1 MDLIFGLACD
11 GRAYPDFPGLGA
23 GVVHAAVVGPT
34 GLIDVLEVQLG
45 LTGPRGAE
53 AVRIAA
59 YAAKLRAALP
69 VSVNPF
75 YAPSFARDPWAT
87 AKTLLASR
95 DQLTAAGWTGGVI
108 GSPRID
114 DLARAEAQTP
124 PLPPG
129 APDRLRAVLADLADR
144 PPLSIRIITLVEPR
158 DLLTQP
164 YRRLIDQIEACG
176 VEIQAASPP
185 MADSGNDLHRVQI
198 FLRSGVTEPLQGDG
212 AFMTVEA
219 DTALMAAEAL
229 AEWLAAGSEG
239 DAALSAPGSG
249 ASG

>member
-1 MDLIFGLACD
+1 MVADEFGGEAGMDLIFGLACD
-11 GRAYPDFPGLGA
+11 GRAYPDFPGGGA

-59 YAAKLRAALP
+59 YAAKLRAALAVNP
-69 VSVNPF
+69 NPF

-87 AKTLLASR
+87 AKALLAWR
-95 DQLTAAGWTGGVI
+95 DQLTAAGWTGGAI

-129 APDRLRAVLADLADR
+129 APDRLRAVLAVLADR
-144 PPLSIRIITLVEPR
+144 PPLSINRITLVEPL
-158 DLLTQP
+158 DLLTPP
-164 YRRLIDQIEACG
+164 YRGLIDQIEASG

-185 MADSGNDLHRVQI
+185 AAASANDLHRVQA
-198 FLRSGVTEPLQGDG
+198 FLRSGVTDALQGDG

-219 DTALMAAEAL
+219 DTALIASL
-229 AEWLAAGSEG
+229 
-239 DAALSAPGSG
+239 GSG
-249 ASG
+249 RASE

>member
-59 YAAKLRAALP
+59 YAAKLRAALSHGP
-69 VSVNPF
+69 NPF

-87 AKTLLASR
+87 AKALLVWR
-95 DQLTAAGWTGGVI
+95 DELTAAGWTGGAI

-114 DLARAEAQTP
+114 
-124 PLPPG
+124 
-129 APDRLRAVLADLADR
+129 PDVRKNEGIN
-144 PPLSIRIITLVEPR
+144 PWPR
-158 DLLTQP
+158 T
-164 YRRLIDQIEACG
+164 R
-176 VEIQAASPP
+176 SP
-185 MADSGNDLHRVQI
+185 
-198 FLRSGVTEPLQGDG
+198 
-212 AFMTVEA
+212 
-219 DTALMAAEAL
+219 
-229 AEWLAAGSEG
+229 
-239 DAALSAPGSG
+239 
-249 ASG
+249 